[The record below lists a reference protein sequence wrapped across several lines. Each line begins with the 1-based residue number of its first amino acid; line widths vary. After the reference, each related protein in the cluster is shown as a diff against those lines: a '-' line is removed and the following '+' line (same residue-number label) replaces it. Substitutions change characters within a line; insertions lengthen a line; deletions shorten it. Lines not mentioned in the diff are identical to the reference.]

1 MSSDLL
7 FWGSALLEA
16 RKDIWYHFSSSELQY
31 LGYSLFARSSSWNV
45 WRKSFHKI
53 SSPVWRH
60 GSKKSYSS
68 PNLHIRDRKLRKPE
82 LFKNF
87 ICRTNDIHIENI
99 SSKLL
104 VLNICYLT
112 YQLWN
117 AVKCLSATFEMA
129 PSFFN
134 IDGKPIYRFIGH
146 FNLDAHIKC
155 LSIASLIT
163 RGTGIRVPS
172 STDFQSHMTFFG
184 THLCTRIITKNLGHL
199 NFGHQITNK
208 KSVWTMLDSNYGQKI
223 CKI

>member
-1 MSSDLL
+1 MYDEKVFIKYQALYEGMDQKNHIAHQICIFETGS
-7 FWGSALLEA
+7 WGSLN
-16 RKDIWYHFSSSELQY
+16 F
-31 LGYSLFARSSSWNV
+31 
-45 WRKSFHKI
+45 
-53 SSPVWRH
+53 
-60 GSKKSYSS
+60 
-68 PNLHIRDRKLRKPE
+68 
-82 LFKNF
+82 FKNF

-146 FNLDAHIKC
+146 LNLDAHIKC

-208 KSVWTMLDSNYGQKI
+208 KSVWTMLDSNYRQKI